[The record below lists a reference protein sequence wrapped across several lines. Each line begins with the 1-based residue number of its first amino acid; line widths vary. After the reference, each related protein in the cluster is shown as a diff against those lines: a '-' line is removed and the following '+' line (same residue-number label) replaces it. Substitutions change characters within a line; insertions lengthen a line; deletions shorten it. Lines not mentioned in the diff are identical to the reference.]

1 VDFNVCVLSCNYGDS
16 VENEDGDTNHRDVA
30 VMGTRR
36 RRVCIWQGPGGM
48 DLEVTRWSGI
58 RWSSLLHSPQ
68 VKTQTT
74 ATTKPR

>member
-58 RWSSLLHSPQ
+58 
-68 VKTQTT
+68 
-74 ATTKPR
+74 